1 MESNLSAIFQ
11 IIVKSG
17 QMFYKNK
24 LISFSKGDF
33 EVFSATLP
41 EMWWNPKDTIE
52 YFTYYSDG
60 SYFCERE
67 KTFYNYSL
75 KSESKRVYEFNS
87 LSDESA
93 KEVFKKFTE
102 FFEEARIKELRLQK
116 EVVRN
121 TIQENFDFIT
131 IQYRNLRDLLLKES
145 DWVVLSDVL
154 SKKSEEEILMWQTYR
169 QFLRDMPQS
178 DAWIN
183 KDYLNIVFPLNP
195 SDFNQNFPGEEYM
208 SSPSHFENVATLSIK
223 DSVNKILKTLV
234 LPSVEQGVSE
244 NPPENQEAISLL
256 IDTVNEK
263 LRQIDETLR
272 IEIKVTADF

>member
-24 LISFSKGDF
+24 LISFSKEDF
-33 EVFSATLP
+33 EVFSETLP

-67 KTFYNYSL
+67 KTFYDYSL
-75 KSESKRVYEFNS
+75 RSESKRAYEFNS

-93 KEVFKKFTE
+93 KELFEKFAE
-102 FFEEARIKELRLQK
+102 FFEQARIKELKLQK
-116 EVVRN
+116 ELVRN
-121 TIQENFDFIT
+121 TIQENFDFIS
-131 IQYRNLRDLLLKES
+131 IQYRNIRDLLLKGS
-145 DWVVLSDVL
+145 DWIFLSDV
-154 SKKSEEEILMWQTYR
+154 SSQKTEEEISMWETYR

-183 KDYLNIVFPLNP
+183 RDYLNIVFPLNP
-195 SDFNQNFPGEEYM
+195 SDFIKNFLGEEYL
-208 SSPSHFENVATLSIK
+208 SSPSHFENVATLAIK
-223 DSVNKILKTLV
+223 DSVYEIIRTLV
-234 LPSVEQGVSE
+234 LPSVEQNVSE
-244 NPPENQEAISLL
+244 NPPENQETVSLL
-256 IDTVNEK
+256 IDNVNEK
-263 LRQIDETLR
+263 LKQIDETLR

>member
-24 LISFSKGDF
+24 LISFSKEDF
-33 EVFSATLP
+33 EVFSETLP

-67 KTFYNYSL
+67 KTFYDYSL
-75 KSESKRVYEFNS
+75 RSESKRAYEFNS

-93 KEVFKKFTE
+93 KELFEKFAE
-102 FFEEARIKELRLQK
+102 FFEQARIKELKLQK
-116 EVVRN
+116 ELVRN
-121 TIQENFDFIT
+121 TIQENFDFISV
-131 IQYRNLRDLLLKES
+131 QYRNMRDLLLKGS
-145 DWVVLSDVL
+145 DWIFLSDV
-154 SKKSEEEILMWQTYR
+154 SSQKTEEEISMWETYR

-183 KDYLNIVFPLNP
+183 RDYLNIVFPLNP
-195 SDFNQNFPGEEYM
+195 SDFIKNFLGEEYL
-208 SSPSHFENVATLSIK
+208 SSPSHFENVATLAIK
-223 DSVNKILKTLV
+223 DSVYEIIRTLV
-234 LPSVEQGVSE
+234 LPSVEQNVSE
-244 NPPENQEAISLL
+244 NPPENQETVSLL
-256 IDTVNEK
+256 IDNVNEK
-263 LRQIDETLR
+263 LKQIDETLR